1 MKTARSG
8 IVLVAMIASLLA
20 VGLTLAQSGTPAAET
35 AQNGITLHSSVIGSS
50 GGYAESDTSSLQA
63 LIGQPLM
70 ADESESTGGV
80 TLRSGFAP
88 VVFDAQKETE
98 VDEEVDD
105 GKLYLPVVYR

>member
-1 MKTARSG
+1 
-8 IVLVAMIASLLA
+8 
-20 VGLTLAQSGTPAAET
+20 
-35 AQNGITLHSSVIGSS
+35 
-50 GGYAESDTSSLQA
+50 
-63 LIGQPLM
+63 M